1 MNITDRETVWTFY
14 EQPEKTIFGFKI
26 ASTEDC
32 ILYQNNSEF
41 RIYDLSLGFEII
53 GHGCVTLGDC
63 MVYIEA
69 LSGRKDGHFYREVMK
84 QIWPDMARYGQG
96 NT

>member
-1 MNITDRETVWTFY
+1 MNITDKGIIWTFY

-32 ILYQNNSEF
+32 ILYHNNSDF
-41 RIYDLSLGFEII
+41 RIYNLNLGFEII

-69 LSGRKDGHFYREVMK
+69 MSGRKDGYFHNKIVEQVKLGR
-84 QIWPDMARYGQG
+84 R